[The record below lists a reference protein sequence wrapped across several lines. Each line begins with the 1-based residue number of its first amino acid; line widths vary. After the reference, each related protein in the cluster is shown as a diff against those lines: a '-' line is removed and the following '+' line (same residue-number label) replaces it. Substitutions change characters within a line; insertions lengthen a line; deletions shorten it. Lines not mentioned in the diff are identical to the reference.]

1 INVKRGDTE
10 YCISAIPLGGYVKMA
25 GENPEDTRTGAPD
38 EFLSKGKWQR
48 FQVLVMGP
56 IMNLILAIVVMAV
69 VLDQGAPVP
78 AYEQQPVVIGPFA
91 DTGVGQ
97 KAGLQPGDRIVT
109 IDAKPIENWE
119 QYLYVIGG
127 KAKRNVT
134 IGYVRDGRAN
144 ELMRVPDGQG
154 KYEMGD
160 IGIQPIVHP
169 EVVDVSPGQPAA
181 QAGLRKGD
189 AVIGING
196 ERNISYDKMIATIKG
211 NEDKPIQ
218 FIIRRG
224 NAEQTVTVTP
234 RKTGGTVIMGA
245 HLLPYETRTI
255 EPGPLEAVKLSLD
268 KNWEW
273 TRMIVET
280 LAGLITRETSVKQL
294 MGPVA
299 IADLSGSAA
308 QAGWIPLF
316 SLMAMISLNLGLLN
330 LMPIPVL
337 DGGHIFILALEG
349 RARRDFSMRVK
360 EKMLLAGFVLLLML
374 MVTVIYNDLMRI
386 QWIEKLVPWRWP
398 PFSASPFFLRIRT
411 RRRPIPSGPAP
422 FPSSATTPRPAS
434 SARPCSRA
442 SSPSATACCGVRPTS
457 ASPRRRRSSTSATAR
472 RRSRSCAP

>member
-1 INVKRGDTE
+1 LTVLAFLFVLGVLIFVHELGHFLMARRIGVRVLTFSLGFGPKLINVKRGDTE

-56 IMNLILAIVVMAV
+56 VMNLILAVVVMAV
-69 VLDQGAPVP
+69 VLYQGAPVP
-78 AYEQQPVVIGPFA
+78 AYEQQQVVIGNFA
-91 DTGVGQ
+91 DNSVAA
-97 KAGLQPGDRIVT
+97 KAGLKLGDRVVT
-109 IDAKPIENWE
+109 IDGKPVDTWE
-119 QYLYVIGG
+119 QFLYAIGG
-127 KAKRNVT
+127 KAKRNVVV
-134 IGYVRDGRAN
+134 GYVREGKAS
-144 ELMRVPDGQG
+144 ELMLVPDGQG

-160 IGIQPIVHP
+160 IGIQPVVHP
-169 EVVDVSPGQPAA
+169 EVVEVSANQPAA

-189 AVIGING
+189 AIIGVNG
-196 ERNISYDKMIATIKG
+196 ERDISYEHLISTIKG
-211 NEDKPIQ
+211 NEDKPLT
-218 FIIRRG
+218 FLIRRG
-224 NAEQTVTVTP
+224 GAEQSITVTP
-234 RKTGGTVIMGA
+234 RMSGGTVMMGA
-245 HLLPYETRTI
+245 QLRGYETRTV
-255 EPGPLEAVKLSLD
+255 EPGPIQAVKLSLD

-273 TRMIVET
+273 TRMIVQT

-349 RARRDFSMRVK
+349 LARRDFSMRVK

-386 QWIEKLVPWRWP
+386 QWIEKLVPWR
-398 PFSASPFFLRIRT
+398 
-411 RRRPIPSGPAP
+411 
-422 FPSSATTPRPAS
+422 
-434 SARPCSRA
+434 
-442 SSPSATACCGVRPTS
+442 
-457 ASPRRRRSSTSATAR
+457 
-472 RRSRSCAP
+472 